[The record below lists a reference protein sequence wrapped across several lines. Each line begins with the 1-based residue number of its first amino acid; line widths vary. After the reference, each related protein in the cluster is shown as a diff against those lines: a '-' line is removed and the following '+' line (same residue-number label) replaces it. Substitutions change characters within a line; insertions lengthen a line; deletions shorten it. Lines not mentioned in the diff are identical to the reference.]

1 MSDDLNSLKD
11 QTLDAMIKMAA
22 SELMDEMIAEIEKE
36 IEDKKEG
43 IKFSD
48 EHISAMN
55 AFFDSVKKSENAK
68 RRRKLNIKIL
78 LVATMVLVMLVGS
91 AITVTA
97 FRTAK
102 FKATSYTNDF
112 GTSFKF
118 KSEEKDLYIPDEIS
132 VKATYIPDGF
142 EIESEYYREGCAN
155 LVYFNDDKRVDIT
168 KKFINGSISIGVDSE
183 NAEVS
188 TVQLDGKE
196 FNIFKKNGEIVAVWD
211 YNGYVYQVRANIPED
226 IFIKVIRGVY

>member
-1 MSDDLNSLKD
+1 
-11 QTLDAMIKMAA
+11 
-22 SELMDEMIAEIEKE
+22 
-36 IEDKKEG
+36 
-43 IKFSD
+43 
-48 EHISAMN
+48 
-55 AFFDSVKKSENAK
+55 
-68 RRRKLNIKIL
+68 
-78 LVATMVLVMLVGS
+78 MVLVMLVGS

>member
-11 QTLDAMIKMAA
+11 KTLDAMIKMAA
-22 SELMDEMIAEIEKE
+22 SELMDEMIAEVEKE

-48 EHISAMN
+48 EHIFAMN

-68 RRRKLNIKIL
+68 RRKKLNIKIL
-78 LVATMVLVMLVGS
+78 LVAAMVLVMLVGS

-97 FRTAK
+97 FKTAK

-112 GTSFKF
+112 GTSFNF
-118 KSEEKDLYIPDEIS
+118 KSEEKGLYLPDQII

-142 EIESEYYREGCAN
+142 EIEGEYYRENCAN

-168 KKFINGSISIGVDSE
+168 KKFIYGSMGIGVDSE
-183 NAEVS
+183 NAEMK
-188 TVQLDGKE
+188 TLQFDGKE
-196 FNIFKKNGEIVAVWD
+196 FNLIEKNGEITAVWS
-211 YNGYVYQVRANIPED
+211 YNGYVYKVIANIPED
-226 IFIKVIRGVY
+226 IFIKVIRGIY